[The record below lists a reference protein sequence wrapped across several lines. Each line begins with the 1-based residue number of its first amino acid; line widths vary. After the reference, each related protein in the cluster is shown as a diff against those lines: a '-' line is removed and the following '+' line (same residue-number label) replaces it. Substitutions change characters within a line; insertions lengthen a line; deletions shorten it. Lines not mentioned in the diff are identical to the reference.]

1 VYRRRLLASVPAAAF
16 GVGTVGCLGRSGS
29 EEDDRSTDTTPRFE
43 VTVGD
48 VREYTTADEL
58 PLRNVG
64 EGVAEYEQRHGE
76 RPTFRGL
83 SDYGVEP
90 TVTVVRPTVTADHT
104 ARLRVE
110 LHNRSDDPATF
121 RTLNGRL
128 LGAPQSVGDGRLVLA
143 TPDADVERADDC
155 WRSARGFA
163 FELGRGTVRIPPG
176 ERVSTDRDVWGNDR
190 CPAPGSYLF
199 LQRYDDPDLN
209 EGELTDVYWSFGVA
223 LEGR

>member
-1 VYRRRLLASVPAAAF
+1 
-16 GVGTVGCLGRSGS
+16 
-29 EEDDRSTDTTPRFE
+29 
-43 VTVGD
+43 
-48 VREYTTADEL
+48 
-58 PLRNVG
+58 
-64 EGVAEYEQRHGE
+64 
-76 RPTFRGL
+76 
-83 SDYGVEP
+83 
-90 TVTVVRPTVTADHT
+90 
-104 ARLRVE
+104 
-110 LHNRSDDPATF
+110 
-121 RTLNGRL
+121 
-128 LGAPQSVGDGRLVLA
+128 VGDGRLVLA
-143 TPDADVERADDC
+143 TPDADVQRADDC